1 MALEKESMNKEWME
15 TIERFITDAIEYNR
29 IKSKKR
35 ADEPTIIDY
44 VFNKKN
50 SIHVVKQVLEK
61 RITFLTT
68 SGTMENKPNSNEN
81 YF

>member
-1 MALEKESMNKEWME
+1 ME

-50 SIHVVKQVLEK
+50 CINVVKQVLEK

-68 SGTMENKPNSNEN
+68 SGTIENKPSSNKN